1 MTLLK
6 RSLTLMLLVALSW
19 GFSIIPAF
27 AHGFQTA
34 YLDLREQPSGQIDV
48 YWKTPPAS
56 GFGDDGLGP
65 PMSLWPI
72 FPEHCTQRIASGEIP
87 NAIIPVSHWIL
98 DCGEIGLAQQTITFP
113 GVVNNFV

>member
-6 RSLTLMLLVALSW
+6 QSLCLMLLISLSW
-19 GFSIIPAF
+19 GFSSIPAF
-27 AHGFQTA
+27 AHGFQSA

-72 FPEHCTQRIASGEIP
+72 FPEHCTQRIAPGEIP
-87 NAIIPVSHWIL
+87 NTIIPVSHWTL
-98 DCGEIGLAQQTITFP
+98 VGLRP
-113 GVVNNFV
+113 L